1 MLHVHRPH
9 LFSHEWV
16 ESHATLAG
24 SAKRLFFSLC
34 IGLALALV
42 TLLANTLEPG
52 ISVPLQ
58 LGTDA
63 LASQSSSGSA
73 LYLPDQFYRQESQ
86 APTAELPAQ
95 F

>member
-16 ESHATLAG
+16 ELHATLAG
-24 SAKRLFFSLC
+24 AVKRLFLPVC
-34 IGLALALV
+34 IGVALALA
-42 TLLANTLEPG
+42 TLLANTLEQG
-52 ISVPLQ
+52 IRVPLQ

-63 LASQSSSGSA
+63 LAFQSPSNSII
-73 LYLPDQFYRQESQ
+73 YFPDQFYRQESQ
-86 APTAELPAQ
+86 AATAEFPDQ